1 MVLSAQ
7 QPGHIVEPHLQLHLI
22 GLRRALNE
30 VWPTRVQGNWEL
42 ELKLFFFGFLEYK
55 KVHFE
60 AFGSHFFTHVDQKSK
75 GSWSED
81 TDMRLIS

>member
-42 ELKLFFFGFLEYK
+42 ELKLFFFGFLGYK
-55 KVHFE
+55 KCILKLLAVI
-60 AFGSHFFTHVDQKSK
+60 FFTHVDQKTK
-75 GSWSED
+75 EAGQR
-81 TDMRLIS
+81 TQT